1 MWVTQYL
8 EMNEKKQLLT
18 SGGLG
23 TMGYGFPASLGAKFA
38 YPGKPVVCVSGDGGM
53 QMNIQEMATAVSYGL
68 PVIICIF
75 NNSYLGMVRQWQQL
89 FYDKRYSSTC
99 TRRRK
104 TCSANCK
111 GPSKD
116 CPEYTPNFVKLAESY
131 GAYGMRVEKEEDMAR
146 AFQFAKG
153 NTDAPTILEFIIDS
167 DELVLPMVQGGK
179 PLHNMILDC

>member
-1 MWVTQYL
+1 
-8 EMNEKKQLLT
+8 
-18 SGGLG
+18 
-23 TMGYGFPASLGAKFA
+23 
-38 YPGKPVVCVSGDGGM
+38 
-53 QMNIQEMATAVSYGL
+53 MNIQEMATAVSYGL

-131 GAYGMRVEKEEDMAR
+131 GAYGMRVEKEEDMAGPSSLQR
-146 AFQFAKG
+146 AIRMPPRFWNLSLTVMSWYCLWYRAE
-153 NTDAPTILEFIIDS
+153 NRCIT
-167 DELVLPMVQGGK
+167 
-179 PLHNMILDC
+179 

>member
-1 MWVTQYL
+1 M
-8 EMNEKKQLLT
+8 
-18 SGGLG
+18 
-23 TMGYGFPASLGAKFA
+23 PRR
-38 YPGKPVVCVSGDGGM
+38 
-53 QMNIQEMATAVSYGL
+53 
-68 PVIICIF
+68 ICF
-75 NNSYLGMVRQWQQL
+75 R
-89 FYDKRYSSTC
+89 
-99 TRRRK
+99 
-104 TCSANCK
+104 K

>member
-1 MWVTQYL
+1 
-8 EMNEKKQLLT
+8 
-18 SGGLG
+18 
-23 TMGYGFPASLGAKFA
+23 
-38 YPGKPVVCVSGDGGM
+38 
-53 QMNIQEMATAVSYGL
+53 MNIQEMATAVAYGL

-111 GPSKD
+111 GPGKD

-179 PLHNMILDC
+179 PLHNMILDARRRRI

>member
-1 MWVTQYL
+1 
-8 EMNEKKQLLT
+8 
-18 SGGLG
+18 
-23 TMGYGFPASLGAKFA
+23 
-38 YPGKPVVCVSGDGGM
+38 
-53 QMNIQEMATAVSYGL
+53 
-68 PVIICIF
+68 
-75 NNSYLGMVRQWQQL
+75 MVRQWQQL

-111 GPSKD
+111 GPGKN

-131 GAYGMRVEKEEDMAR
+131 GAYGMRVEKEEDMAG